1 MCPKISL
8 KWDNFSSYLFP
19 PTLSTDIA
27 MQRCILG
34 NIFDNHLKELNTFT
48 GTNNNCQLCTYHKKA
63 SNSQTSWMLF
73 YD

>member
-8 KWDNFSSYLFP
+8 KWDNFSNYLFP

-34 NIFDNHLKELNTFT
+34 NIFDYHFLLR
-48 GTNNNCQLCTYHKKA
+48 TNNTNKK
-63 SNSQTSWMLF
+63 NKE
-73 YD
+73 

>member
-34 NIFDNHLKELNTFT
+34 NIFENHLEKL
-48 GTNNNCQLCTYHKKA
+48 
-63 SNSQTSWMLF
+63 
-73 YD
+73 

>member
-34 NIFDNHLKELNTFT
+34 NIFDNHLIKILAKYTNRSFLPFT
-48 GTNNNCQLCTYHKKA
+48 KGSFLVILY
-63 SNSQTSWMLF
+63 SL
-73 YD
+73 

>member
-34 NIFDNHLKELNTFT
+34 NIFDNHFVFYSATHSVPLPKAVEERLNS
-48 GTNNNCQLCTYHKKA
+48 HK
-63 SNSQTSWMLF
+63 
-73 YD
+73 

>member
-27 MQRCILG
+27 MQRCTLG
-34 NIFDNHLKELNTFT
+34 NIFDNHFYYNTT
-48 GTNNNCQLCTYHKKA
+48 DKKRKK
-63 SNSQTSWMLF
+63 LF
-73 YD
+73 HYSPKYRNFAG